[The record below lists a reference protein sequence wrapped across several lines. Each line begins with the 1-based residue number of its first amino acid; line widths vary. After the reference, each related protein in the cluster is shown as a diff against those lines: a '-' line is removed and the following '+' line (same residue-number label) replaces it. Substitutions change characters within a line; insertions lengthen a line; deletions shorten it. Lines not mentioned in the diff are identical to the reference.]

1 MLCKAE
7 FSLDGCCLVG
17 IKFWF
22 AEWQLPWRS
31 KISCQSWHYKSTV
44 INSVPNHSLIT
55 QIVSK
60 HSHQLVG
67 KYHES
72 NLWISSK
79 FKMGLYIIA
88 SIITTS
94 LTHTV
99 SLKEEH
105 GKPLSELRR
114 VTLVTLPTELKSHL
128 NFQFGQ
134 SKIM

>member
-1 MLCKAE
+1 M
-7 FSLDGCCLVG
+7 
-17 IKFWF
+17 
-22 AEWQLPWRS
+22 
-31 KISCQSWHYKSTV
+31 

-72 NLWISSK
+72 SLWISSK

-94 LTHTV
+94 LTQAV

-105 GKPLSELRR
+105 GKLLSELRR
-114 VTLVTLPTELKSHL
+114 ATLVSAHWAKKNNLHFL
-128 NFQFGQ
+128 FVQ
-134 SKIM
+134 SNIM